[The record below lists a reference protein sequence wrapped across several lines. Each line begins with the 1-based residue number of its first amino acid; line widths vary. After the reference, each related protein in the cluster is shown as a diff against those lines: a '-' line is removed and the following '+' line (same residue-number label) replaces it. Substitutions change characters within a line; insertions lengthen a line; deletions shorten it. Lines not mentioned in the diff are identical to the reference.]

1 MNKTTDPIVAIV
13 CGGSSAEAEVSRA
26 SARGVASAL
35 RRNFSRTLV
44 LELDDDIFDQ
54 LALNRVDVVFPVLHG
69 PPGEDGSF
77 QGFLDI
83 IGIPY
88 VGSGVAASARAMD
101 KIVAKHL
108 FRDAGLPV
116 ARDAIVRRGPVQH
129 GIAGQLLERLGPRVV
144 IKPARQGSSLG
155 VAFASDEDTLE
166 QGLEGAFAFDDRVLI
181 EEWIGGKEVTV
192 GLIDRFGL
200 VAMPAIE
207 IRTPAGSWYDF
218 EHRYTAGLSEHI
230 IPAEIT
236 EMQYRR
242 VREIARKAHLALGCR
257 DLSRVD
263 FIVPPTGE
271 PILLEVNTLPGM
283 TPTSLYPDAARA
295 SGIEFDTLI
304 AHLVQRALDRK
315 PVYGTRSL
323 PAPRQAK
330 QAEGNV
336 TVLYSS

>member
-1 MNKTTDPIVAIV
+1 MEKNTDVIVAVV
-13 CGGSSAEAEVSRA
+13 CGGPSAEAEVSRA
-26 SARGVASAL
+26 SARGVAGAL
-35 RRNFSRTLV
+35 RERFPHTLV
-44 LELDDDIFDQ
+44 LELDNEIFDR

-69 PPGEDGSF
+69 PPGEDGTF
-77 QGFLDI
+77 QGFLET

-101 KIVAKHL
+101 KIVAKYL

-116 ARDAIVRRGPVQH
+116 ARDAVVRRGPVRH
-129 GIAGQLLERLGPRVV
+129 GIAHALIERLGPRVV
-144 IKPARQGSSLG
+144 VKPARQGSSLG
-155 VAFASDEDTLE
+155 VAFASDAASLE
-166 QGLEGAFAFDDRVLI
+166 RALEAAFAFDNHVLV
-181 EEWIGGKEVTV
+181 EERIDGKEVTV

-207 IRTPAGSWYDF
+207 IRTPPGSWYDF
-218 EHRYTAGLSEHI
+218 EHRYTPGLSEHV

-242 VREIARKAHLALGCR
+242 VRDIARKAHLALGCR

-263 FIVPPTGE
+263 FVVPVVGDPV
-271 PILLEVNTLPGM
+271 LLEVNTLPGM

-295 SGIEFDTLI
+295 SGIEFETLI
-304 AHLVQRALDRK
+304 AHLVERALDRK
-315 PVYGTRSL
+315 PVGCAQL
-323 PAPRQAK
+323 APMANVRR
-330 QAEGNV
+330 ENV

>member
-1 MNKTTDPIVAIV
+1 MEYRSDAIVAVV
-13 CGGSSAEAEVSRA
+13 CGGTSAEAEVSRR
-26 SARGVASAL
+26 SARGVAEAL
-35 RRNFSRTLV
+35 RGSFPRSLV
-44 LELDDDIFDQ
+44 LELDGDIFDQ

-69 PPGEDGSF
+69 PPGEDGTF
-77 QGFLDI
+77 QGFLET

-116 ARDAIVRRGPVQH
+116 ARDAVVRRGPVR
-129 GIAGQLLERLGPRVV
+129 LDVVDELMERLGPEVV
-144 IKPARQGSSLG
+144 VKPARQGSSLG
-155 VAFASDEDTLE
+155 VGFANDPAALE
-166 QGLEGAFAFDDRVLI
+166 QALEAAFAFDDRVLV
-181 EEWIGGKEVTV
+181 EERIVGKEVTV

-218 EHRYTAGLSEHI
+218 EHRYTRGLSDHV
-230 IPAEIT
+230 IPAEIP
-236 EMQYRR
+236 EIQYRR

-263 FIVPPTGE
+263 FVVPAVGDPV
-271 PILLEVNTLPGM
+271 LLEVNTLPGM

-295 SGIEFDTLI
+295 SGIEFETLI
-304 AHLVQRALDRK
+304 AHLVQRALDRS
-315 PVYGTRSL
+315 PVRQDGISAQAL
-323 PAPRQAK
+323 PLHSN
-330 QAEGNV
+330 GNV
-336 TVLYSS
+336 TLLYST

>member
-1 MNKTTDPIVAIV
+1 MEKPSDAIVAVV
-13 CGGSSAEAEVSRA
+13 CGGTSAEAEVSRR
-26 SARGVASAL
+26 SARGVADAL
-35 RRNFSRTLV
+35 RDSFPQTLI
-44 LELDDDIFDQ
+44 LELDSEIFDQ

-69 PPGEDGSF
+69 PPGEDGTF
-77 QGFLDI
+77 QGFLET

-116 ARDAIVRRGPVQH
+116 ARDAVIRRGPVR
-129 GIAGQLLERLGPRVV
+129 LDVVDSLFERLGPRVV
-144 IKPARQGSSLG
+144 VKPARQGSSFG
-155 VAFASDEDTLE
+155 VGFASDRATLE
-166 QGLEGAFAFDDRVLI
+166 QALEAAFAFDDRVLV
-181 EEWIGGKEVTV
+181 EERIFGKEVTV

-207 IRTPAGSWYDF
+207 IRTPPGSWYDF
-218 EHRYTAGLSEHI
+218 EHRYTPDLSEHI
-230 IPAEIT
+230 IPAEIAET
-236 EMQYRR
+236 QYAR

-263 FIVPPTGE
+263 FVVPPGSD
-271 PILLEVNTLPGM
+271 PVLLEVNTLPGM

-295 SGIEFDTLI
+295 SGIDFETLI

-315 PVYGTRSL
+315 PVNREPLPPLPLRSN
-323 PAPRQAK
+323 
-330 QAEGNV
+330 GNL
-336 TVLYSS
+336 TVLYSR